1 MKGYFDKAKRH
12 FKAALLLY
20 SNGYN
25 NDALSRLYYSF
36 RSLAILIVGR
46 PEKGK
51 WRHSALMRKVVME
64 IDRLRLFPL
73 SREERKLIKDFA
85 SVREDADYEL
95 VDIPKEV
102 VESYIK
108 LVERFMK
115 ELDSAKDNNAD

>member
-12 FKAALLLY
+12 FKAALLLC

-36 RSLAILIVGR
+36 RSLAVLIVGR

-51 WRHSALMRKVVME
+51 WRHSALMRKLVME

-115 ELDSAKDNNAD
+115 ELGSAKDNNAD

>member
-20 SNGYN
+20 AKGYN

-51 WRHSALMRKVVME
+51 WRHAALMRKVVME
-64 IDRLRLFPL
+64 IDRLELFPL

-115 ELDSAKDNNAD
+115 ELGDDKDNNTD

>member
-1 MKGYFDKAKRH
+1 MKDYFEKAEKQ
-12 FKAALLLY
+12 FNAALLLY
-20 SNGYN
+20 VNGYN

-36 RSLAILIVGR
+36 RSLAVFVVGR
-46 PEKGK
+46 PKKGK
-51 WRHSALMRKVVME
+51 WRHSALMRKIVME
-64 IDRLRLFPL
+64 IDRLGLFPL

-95 VDIPKEV
+95 VDIPKGV

-115 ELDSAKDNNAD
+115 EIGDAKDNDKS

>member
-1 MKGYFDKAKRH
+1 LRDYFKKAEKQ
-12 FKAALLLY
+12 FNAALLLY
-20 SNGYN
+20 VNGYN

-36 RSLAILIVGR
+36 RSLAVLVVGR

-64 IDRLRLFPL
+64 IDRLGLFPL

-95 VDIPKEV
+95 VDIPKGV

-115 ELDSAKDNNAD
+115 EIGNAKDNDKS

>member
-1 MKGYFDKAKRH
+1 LKGYFDKAKRH
-12 FKAALLLY
+12 FKAALLLC

-36 RSLAILIVGR
+36 RSLAVLIVGR

-64 IDRLRLFPL
+64 IDRLRLFSL

-115 ELDSAKDNNAD
+115 ELGSAKDNNAD

>member
-20 SNGYN
+20 ANGYN

-51 WRHSALMRKVVME
+51 WRHAALMRKVVME
-64 IDRLRLFPL
+64 IDRLELF
-73 SREERKLIKDFA
+73 SSFKRGKKT
-85 SVREDADYEL
+85 Y
-95 VDIPKEV
+95 
-102 VESYIK
+102 
-108 LVERFMK
+108 
-115 ELDSAKDNNAD
+115 